1 MPEKNKFLTKTS
13 AALQIVQKGMEL
25 GIQCFKEMMPQFLN
39 ERISGIKNGKGEH
52 FYKSSQFSNIMQKF
66 VKRMMEN

>member
-1 MPEKNKFLTKTS
+1 M
-13 AALQIVQKGMEL
+13 ALQVVQKGMEL

-39 ERISGIKNGKGEH
+39 ERISGIKMEKENIFIKVH
-52 FYKSSQFSNIMQKF
+52 NFHIMQKF